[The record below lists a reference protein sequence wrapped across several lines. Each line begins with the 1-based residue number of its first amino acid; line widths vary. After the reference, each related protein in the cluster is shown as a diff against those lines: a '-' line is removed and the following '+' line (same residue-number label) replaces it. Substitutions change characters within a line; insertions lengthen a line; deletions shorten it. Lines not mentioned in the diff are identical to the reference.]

1 VEHRVGE
8 IVRRPHEAFRQA
20 IMDERIMRI
29 RVGIVVAVAGLAA
42 GVAVERV
49 AVGGLV
55 AKGPSIEPYKM
66 RGVILIT
73 ASILVFAACI
83 RPLGL
88 VIASFCCMMTCAA
101 AAEDIKWRESILWA
115 AVLTA
120 FCSVLFP
127 YGLNLPFQL
136 WPRF

>member
-1 VEHRVGE
+1 MLIPSIDLQNNRIVQLVQGEKLATFAWRGPLFVSLAIVG
-8 IVRRPHEAFRQA
+8 F
-20 IMDERIMRI
+20 
-29 RVGIVVAVAGLAA
+29 AVA
-42 GVAVERV
+42 
-49 AVGGLV
+49 
-55 AKGPSIEPYKM
+55 
-66 RGVILIT
+66 
-73 ASILVFAACI
+73 I